1 MDELHKVHGRCIALY
16 VSVPALAI
24 AAAVIC
30 GRFFHFLPPAG
41 LVAAVCC
48 LTPLACARLRW
59 KLWKKRDILFSASE
73 LESMPAQIFF
83 WAIPAETAFSVIAI
97 GFIFSG

>member
-1 MDELHKVHGRCIALY
+1 MDALHKVHGRCIALY
-16 VSVPALAI
+16 LSVPALTI

-30 GRFFHFLPPAG
+30 ARFFHFLLPFG

-59 KLWKKRDILFSASE
+59 KLWKKRDTLFSASE
-73 LESMPAQIFF
+73 LESPAVQIFF
-83 WAIPAETAFSVIAI
+83 WAIPAEIVFSVIAM
-97 GFIFSG
+97 GVVLSG